1 MWMGQV
7 PADLPGTIIRSV
19 PLRILVADSHDVIRR
34 TVRTT
39 IDAEPAWTVCAEA
52 TTGLETLAK
61 VTELNPDVVVMEVG
75 LPGLSVLDLTSK
87 IRRAA
92 PGAHVVA
99 LTMHA
104 SPQVAQRLYG
114 VGAHACLTKADVGL
128 SLVTAIKALLGL
140 HMTDAVALAPPQERA
155 TDTVVELAAVE
166 RDGVLTMR
174 ERQVMQLLADGRS
187 NKEIASVLMISA
199 KTVETYR
206 GRIMNKLGLR
216 SMNQLVRYAI
226 RHRIINA

>member
-7 PADLPGTIIRSV
+7 PADLPGKIIRSV

-39 IDAEPAWTVCAEA
+39 LDTEPAWTVCAEA

-61 VTELNPDVVVMEVG
+61 VMELNPDVVVMEVG

-87 IRRAA
+87 IRHTA

-104 SPQVAQRLYG
+104 SPEVARRLYG
-114 VGAHACLTKADVGL
+114 AGVHACLTKADVGL

-140 HMTDAVALAPPQERA
+140 NMTDAVGVPHPHERA
-155 TDTVVELAAVE
+155 TDAVIELGGVE
-166 RDGVLTMR
+166 RDGILTMR

-187 NKEIASVLMISA
+187 NREIASALMISA

-226 RHRIINA
+226 RHRIISA